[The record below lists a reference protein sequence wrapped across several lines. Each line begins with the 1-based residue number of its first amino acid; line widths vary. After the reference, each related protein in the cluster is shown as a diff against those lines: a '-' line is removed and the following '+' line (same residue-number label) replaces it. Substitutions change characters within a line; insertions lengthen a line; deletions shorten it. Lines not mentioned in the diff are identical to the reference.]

1 MSCRCDLLSL
11 RQQSSG
17 CTAAAASCCAV
28 MAVNYAAKRKAPT
41 PLEWQ
46 RKQNKSLKTWEQDF
60 PSRHEETREEMG
72 KIL

>member
-1 MSCRCDLLSL
+1 
-11 RQQSSG
+11 
-17 CTAAAASCCAV
+17 

-60 PSRHEETREEMG
+60 PSRREETREEMG
-72 KIL
+72 KID

>member
-11 RQQSSG
+11 RQQFSG

-46 RKQNKSLKTWEQDF
+46 QKRKSLKTWEQDF
-60 PSRHEETREEMG
+60 PSRREETREEMG
-72 KIL
+72 KID